1 MGSILEFPR
10 QPPVKFGLRRARRRR
25 VAVDPDQLDLFQ
37 RPGKI
42 LELPTALS
50 PFEEALVMDE
60 RGQSHATQLYARAV
74 EEGDRVSDAYCNLGV
89 LRSQGGQVEEAFDC
103 FRNALVHDQRHWE
116 SHYNLGNL
124 YFDKE
129 DFRSARL
136 HYELATQI
144 EPAFRNSFF
153 NLGLVL
159 AIEEEYQQAIEML
172 SRYRE
177 MTPGEEGGATDD
189 LLETLKQ
196 SEAQTER

>member
-1 MGSILEFPR
+1 MGNILEFPK
-10 QPPVKFGLRRARRRR
+10 QPPAKFGFRRARRRR
-25 VAVDPDQLDLFQ
+25 DTDDPNQLDLFL

-42 LELPTALS
+42 LKLPTGLS
-50 PFEEALVMDE
+50 PFEEALVRDE
-60 RGQSHATQLYARAV
+60 RGQDGAINLYSKAV

-124 YFDKE
+124 YFDK
-129 DFRSARL
+129 DDYRSARL

-159 AIEEEYQQAIEML
+159 AIEQEYQPAIEML

-196 SEAQTER
+196 SEAKSEG